1 MSLAKPN
8 LHQTIFLV
16 IFFAAFG
23 IATEVF
29 FTAFMDLYH
38 NTPLCDK
45 TRWALAG
52 NSYVWMVFIYGLIP
66 LFGNV
71 VVRPMHKYNVA
82 LRLLLYASII
92 YAVEFISG
100 YILRVVTGSCP
111 WEYTSGWHIMGLIRL
126 DYAPAWL
133 FFAFLLETLYVYVL
147 RQISK

>member
-1 MSLAKPN
+1 MTLAKPN

-29 FTAFMDLYH
+29 FTAFMDFYY

-71 VVRPMHKYNVA
+71 VVRPMHKYNIA

-100 YILRVVTGSCP
+100 YALKLITGSCP
-111 WEYTSGWHIMGLIRL
+111 WEYTSGWHVMGLIRL

-133 FFAFLLETLYVYVL
+133 FFAFLLETLYLYVL

>member
-1 MSLAKPN
+1 MTITKPN

-29 FTAFMDLYH
+29 FTAFTDFYN
-38 NTPLCDK
+38 NTPLCGK
-45 TRWALAG
+45 SRWALAG
-52 NSYVWMVFIYGLIP
+52 NSYIWMVFIYGLIP

-71 VVRPMHKYNVA
+71 VVRPMHKYNIA
-82 LRLLLYASII
+82 LRLLFYAAII
-92 YAVEFISG
+92 YVVEFVSG
-100 YILRVVTGSCP
+100 YMLRLVTGSCP

-133 FFAFLLETLYVYVL
+133 FFAFLLETIYLYVL
-147 RQISK
+147 RQIAR